1 MNDNHSG
8 NNLGEEFKYAV
19 EEALR
24 TGDFS
29 RLDYMISDT
38 VWGTLNNVKE
48 RITDKGRRWDN
59 TRSDRTNAF
68 EWNNDN
74 TEGRTNTDFG
84 WDNTTGRTN
93 TSFGWDDTTG
103 RANTDFGWN
112 NKSERTNTSFGWGD
126 SSGGENAD
134 WTNAS
139 GGTNTDSD
147 WIKPETNQRTET
159 TGIIKAPFKKIGRIS
174 GTLYQVFGGIGTG
187 IMAIL
192 SMVFMGL
199 SLGIGGGFSIAFG
212 IFLLALAIFIG
223 MINLGCIQKGRL
235 KRAEKYR
242 ELSGNRHYINLKDL
256 SLHTNKPLK
265 YIAKDV
271 KKMLERGFFPEGHLD
286 IQESCLMLDDKV
298 YREYLNVE
306 KQRQLK
312 RQEQQAEQNMA
323 SWKNEEEEKEQ
334 QEKPSDKS
342 ELDTMIE
349 EGQEYIRK
357 LREMND
363 NIPGE
368 VISRK
373 LFRLQHL
380 LKEIFDSLKEHQE
393 QVPQMKKFMNYYLPT
408 TIKLVDAY
416 EEFDSLSVQGE
427 DIQEAKAEIEKTLDT
442 INDAFGELLNKIF
455 RDAAYDVT
463 TDAQVLQAML
473 AKEGLAG
480 EMDINRR

>member
-1 MNDNHSG
+1 MNDNQSR
-8 NNLGEEFKYAV
+8 NNFGEEIKYAV
-19 EEALR
+19 EDALR

-29 RLDYMISDT
+29 HLNDVISGT

-48 RITDKGRRWDN
+48 RITDKGREWENNAYDWQNDARNRENANYDWAN
-59 TRSDRTNAF
+59 TSNKSNANYDWANTSEQTNA
-68 EWNNDN
+68 N
-74 TEGRTNTDFG
+74 
-84 WDNTTGRTN
+84 
-93 TSFGWDDTTG
+93 S
-103 RANTDFGWN
+103 
-112 NKSERTNTSFGWGD
+112 
-126 SSGGENAD
+126 D
-134 WTNAS
+134 WTNMS
-139 GGTNTDSD
+139 GANAGSD
-147 WIKPETNQRTET
+147 WVKPESQQQKSEVMKV
-159 TGIIKAPFKKIGRIS
+159 IKAPIKRIGRVS

-192 SMVFMGL
+192 SIIFMGL
-199 SLGIGGGFSIAFG
+199 AIGIGGGFSVAFG
-212 IFLLALAIFIG
+212 ILLFSLIVFIA
-223 MINLGCIQKGRL
+223 MINVGCRQKGRL

-242 ELSGNRHYINLKDL
+242 ELSGDRHYINLKDL
-256 SLHTNKPLK
+256 ALHTNKPMK

-306 KQRQLK
+306 KQRQMKL
-312 RQEQQAEQNMA
+312 
-323 SWKNEEEEKEQ
+323 KEQ
-334 QEKPSDKS
+334 QEEKDNDTLKKEQEEKEGQETASGSS
-342 ELDTMIE
+342 ELDNMIA
-349 EGQEYIRK
+349 EGQEYIRRLK
-357 LREMND
+357 EMNN

-380 LKEIFDSLKEHQE
+380 LKEIFDSLKEHPE

-455 RDAAYDVT
+455 REAAYDVT
-463 TDAQVLQAML
+463 ADAQVLQAML
-473 AKEGLAG
+473 AKEGLSG
-480 EMDINRR
+480 EMEKNRRK